1 MKSTIRK
8 ITLNIGL
15 ATGVL
20 LGMSGC
26 QKMFD
31 LAPEE
36 ALSTKQMYRDIYD
49 ADAAIIGLYGKFS
62 TLAKQYVILNELRG
76 DLLDVTTNAD
86 LSLREINAHAVSETN
101 EYANPRAYY
110 EVILNCNDILKNFK
124 IMLDQ
129 NKIKRA
135 EYYQRSADV
144 LALRSWIYL
153 QLGIHY
159 GSVPYVT
166 ESVETVDDVK
176 SLATKARMPLA
187 DIIKQL
193 IKELEAIP
201 ATYLDPYTLD
211 NTLVS
216 ANVDGYSPTTFFI
229 EKHLLLG
236 DLYLWDQQY
245 TKAASMYKY
254 IMTTSDRLGFEA
266 TDINVWYHLYKITR
280 GQISS
285 GMGPIAVSY
294 NSDINDINNLL
305 DNNTTGWRSIFARD
319 RSNTNY
325 NSISNTSSI
334 SRDPEWLWLLPFDSK
349 FLPENPF
356 VELFS
361 NVGGKY
367 LLQPSK
373 AAIDYWNGQTQTNNF
388 AYDARGVMSYKNIN
402 GNPVVFKYLYNFM
415 NPNSAGSIYSLVGKS
430 LQEKNGRWFLNRA
443 ANVHLKFAEAAN
455 RDGRRKLAYALV
467 NAGVASTY
475 NNTAISDKTNLMN
488 TFDSPPYDF
497 DARNGDAPTRYRSS
511 WHLATGIRGRA
522 MVKSNTV
529 EGDSTLAI
537 ENSIIQEGALELAFE
552 GHRWGDLVRVAIRR
566 NDPSFLANKV
576 YDKLRKSNN
585 PNAEAV
591 RSRLMNKDNWF
602 LPFKIQ

>member
-86 LSLREINAHAVSETN
+86 LSLREINAHTVSETN

-166 ESVETVDDVK
+166 ESVETVNDVK
-176 SLATKARMPLA
+176 ALATKARVPLA
-187 DIIKQL
+187 DIVKEL

-201 ATYLDPYTLD
+201 A
-211 NTLVS
+211 
-216 ANVDGYSPTTFFI
+216 
-229 EKHLLLG
+229 
-236 DLYLWDQQY
+236 
-245 TKAASMYKY
+245 
-254 IMTTSDRLGFEA
+254 
-266 TDINVWYHLYKITR
+266 
-280 GQISS
+280 
-285 GMGPIAVSY
+285 
-294 NSDINDINNLL
+294 
-305 DNNTTGWRSIFARD
+305 
-319 RSNTNY
+319 
-325 NSISNTSSI
+325 
-334 SRDPEWLWLLPFDSK
+334 
-349 FLPENPF
+349 
-356 VELFS
+356 
-361 NVGGKY
+361 
-367 LLQPSK
+367 
-373 AAIDYWNGQTQTNNF
+373 
-388 AYDARGVMSYKNIN
+388 
-402 GNPVVFKYLYNFM
+402 
-415 NPNSAGSIYSLVGKS
+415 
-430 LQEKNGRWFLNRA
+430 
-443 ANVHLKFAEAAN
+443 
-455 RDGRRKLAYALV
+455 
-467 NAGVASTY
+467 
-475 NNTAISDKTNLMN
+475 
-488 TFDSPPYDF
+488 
-497 DARNGDAPTRYRSS
+497 
-511 WHLATGIRGRA
+511 
-522 MVKSNTV
+522 
-529 EGDSTLAI
+529 
-537 ENSIIQEGALELAFE
+537 
-552 GHRWGDLVRVAIRR
+552 
-566 NDPSFLANKV
+566 
-576 YDKLRKSNN
+576 
-585 PNAEAV
+585 
-591 RSRLMNKDNWF
+591 
-602 LPFKIQ
+602 